1 MSERIWRERWGS
13 HWRWRW
19 MLFVALVVLVTAR
32 VALGQWWRSPQ
43 LVFGGGGPPAVLLNW
58 SSGGWTI
65 ETWDWSTNQTAK
77 IVALARYPN
86 RRGIICTGDRR
97 VMWFDEGMLHSVE
110 LEPPHEQQQWATPYA
125 AAERRDVHVVG
136 TSVNSRFVA
145 VECEHSAIGGYGPYF
160 DFAEVAVI
168 DRQTGEVVSNIRRR
182 DHTRPTPVAG
192 LFKDYRELWRL
203 TDEGEWESVAAK
215 DDPQPY
221 AAIVVESSG
230 KRYRLRERVSLKPQ
244 EEFEY
249 SEVKALSPDGQHIL
263 LQRNG
268 YLLLLAHEG
277 NREVQVLPIATHY
290 SWAPSFTTD
299 SKHLVATDVYQ
310 DLHAFDAT
318 TGKIVASTRY
328 GAHWH
333 WGAGILSAA
342 CLGVAFSWIALAFRQ
357 QQPVWAVVDIHAAAM
372 AAQMA
377 LFGYLLVMPEIRPEW
392 LVPPREGTILCIT
405 GVFGIAV
412 GWYWTYGRASLGAR
426 LKWGL
431 LSILVIAI
439 VPAVAMVHRA
449 AFLASALLLPP
460 FCGLFAACVTA
471 LALLPFSL
479 LPWRVSDQSPE
490 NQARRFGLASMML
503 VVTGISVIVGFLN
516 LFFLPSSRGVAAE
529 VAIVLLPIA
538 VLGLLWPAVVMMNVG
553 RWWRIA
559 LGIGVAVLVVGG
571 MVVYSTH
578 RPATLS
584 WHADRAA
591 YWFVVTTGPLLLGM
605 ATLARKHGWRWRRAV
620 QTLATSE
627 DQSLEAAA

>member
-1 MSERIWRERWGS
+1 MSAGLRRERWDDRW
-13 HWRWRW
+13 HWR
-19 MLFVALVVLVTAR
+19 MTFIFALAVLVLAR
-32 VALGQWWRSPQ
+32 FQLGQRWSDRT
-43 LVFGGGGPPAVLLNW
+43 LVTGGGGPPAVLVNW

-77 IVALARYPN
+77 IAALARYPN

-97 VMWFDEGMLHSVE
+97 VMWFDEGMLHSVD
-110 LEPPHEQQQWATPYA
+110 LEPPHEQQQWATPYT

-182 DHTRPTPVAG
+182 DFTRVTPVVG
-192 LFKDYRELWRL
+192 LFEADRGLWRL
-203 TDEGEWESVAAK
+203 TDEGEWELVPAR
-215 DDPQPY
+215 DDPRPQVSIAVDP
-221 AAIVVESSG
+221 AG
-230 KRYRLRERVSLKPQ
+230 NRRRLLDRDNFINQ
-244 EEFEY
+244 EGYDYPEIR
-249 SEVKALSPDGQHIL
+249 ALSPDGQHIL
-263 LQRNG
+263 MHRNG
-268 YLLLLAHEG
+268 KLLFLAHEG
-277 NREVQVLPIATHY
+277 SRDVHVLPIATHY
-290 SWAPSFTTD
+290 TWAPCFTAE
-299 SKHLVATDVYQ
+299 SKHLVVTDVYQ
-310 DLHAFDAT
+310 DLHAFDAA

-372 AAQMA
+372 AGQMA

-620 QTLATSE
+620 QPLATSE
-627 DQSLEAAA
+627 DQSLEVAA